1 MADIGCRQIID
12 QTTLFQQRNHLQY
25 FARRFAV
32 RVQHH
37 HNLVKIK
44 LIMYFRKENA
54 QIGTSQPTN
63 KGDFVRFA
71 ADKVVGINQIVETAR
86 VALNRAW
93 GK

>member
-1 MADIGCRQIID
+1 
-12 QTTLFQQRNHLQY
+12 
-25 FARRFAV
+25 
-32 RVQHH
+32 
-37 HNLVKIK
+37 
-44 LIMYFRKENA
+44 MYFRKENA